1 MFNINNTPLTIWSTV
16 VNRICMKCNVGE
28 HNASIWKL
36 HQGNISVSVM
46 TNRKEKNSLLA
57 FSRLHLPVL
66 VFEAVS
72 EHWQISFKQLPFLFK
87 NYKPLLRHPKECLFF
102 SHFQDVFLISIEKDH
117 RFFISVSVATT
128 ISVKARQESVRKIK
142 GYSNMQM

>member
-66 VFEAVS
+66 VTLLWGSLWTLTDIVQTVTFPIQKLQATSEAPKGMS
-72 EHWQISFKQLPFLFK
+72 FFQSFSWCFLDKHRKRSQLFYFCISG
-87 NYKPLLRHPKECLFF
+87 NYNLSQSKTG
-102 SHFQDVFLISIEKDH
+102 ISEKD
-117 RFFISVSVATT
+117 
-128 ISVKARQESVRKIK
+128 K
-142 GYSNMQM
+142 GL